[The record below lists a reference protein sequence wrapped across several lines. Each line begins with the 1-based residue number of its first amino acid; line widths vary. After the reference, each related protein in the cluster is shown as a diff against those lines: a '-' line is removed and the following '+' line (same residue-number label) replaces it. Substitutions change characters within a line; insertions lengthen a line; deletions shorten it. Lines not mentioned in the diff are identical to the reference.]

1 MNQYPV
7 ENIIALQREWRLRT
21 PYNFDVPARRRRL
34 EKLLHVLDAST
45 NELCAALH
53 EDLGRPPA
61 ESVLCELIAVKAE
74 LKFTLRK
81 LKKWTRERYVAPT
94 LTTLLTRSRV
104 RFDPKGHVLIL
115 SPWNY
120 PVVLTLRPLIS
131 AIAAGN
137 SVVIKPS
144 EHSPAT
150 SALLARL
157 ISQTFETDE
166 VCCFVGDADIA
177 QNLVKQPFDHIFFT
191 GSSEVGKK
199 IAATA
204 AQNLTTLSLE
214 LGGKCPVLL
223 HDDAN
228 IVDAAE
234 KISWGRFLNAGQTCL
249 APDYV
254 LVPRL
259 RCNAFIAWLQ
269 QAIQNRFYNTSSY
282 GENYGRIINHTHHDR
297 LTELLAK
304 AKAFG
309 DDVVL
314 AGDIDREKKLIG
326 PTIVICRS
334 ADSPLMKEEIFGPI
348 LVVLAYDSLDDAV
361 AVIRAQP
368 APLCIYSFSRDPRVA
383 KDCVATLPTGATV
396 INDVLTHFVHTGLPF
411 GGVGASGFGRCNGR
425 YGFEAFSNYR
435 AIFQTL
441 RFNPIAFMYAPYTEK
456 KRQLIGFMHRFL

>member
-7 ENIIALQREWRLRT
+7 EKIITLQREWRLQT
-21 PYNFDVPARRRRL
+21 PHNFDVHGRRRRL
-34 EKLLHVLDAST
+34 EKLLHMLDAST

-53 EDLGRPPA
+53 ADLGRPPA
-61 ESVLCELIAVKAE
+61 ESVLSEIIAVKAE
-74 LKFTLRK
+74 LTFTLKK
-81 LKKWTRERYVAPT
+81 LKKWARERYVAPT
-94 LTTLLTRSRV
+94 LTTLFARSGV
-104 RFDPKGHVLIL
+104 RFDPKGNVLIL

-150 SALLARL
+150 AALLAKL
-157 ISQTFETDE
+157 IAQTFDTYE
-166 VCCFVGDADIA
+166 VCCFVGGADIA
-177 QNLVKQPFDHIFFT
+177 QDLVKQPFDHIFFT
-191 GSSEVGKK
+191 GSSQVGKK
-199 IAATA
+199 IAEAA

-223 HDDAN
+223 HDDVN
-228 IVDAAE
+228 IIDAAE

-259 RCNAFIAWLQ
+259 RCNAFIAGLQ
-269 QAIQNRFYNTSSY
+269 QAILKRFYNASSY
-282 GENYGRIINHTHHDR
+282 DENYGRIINHTHHDR
-297 LTELLAK
+297 LTELLNK

-309 DDVVL
+309 DEVVL

-334 ADSPLMKEEIFGPI
+334 MDSPLMKEELFGPI
-348 LVVLAYDSLDDAV
+348 LVVIAYESVSDAV
-361 AVIRAQP
+361 AMIRAQP
-368 APLCIYSFSRDPRVA
+368 APLCIYGFSHDSHVA
-383 KDCVATLPTGATV
+383 KDSLATLPAGATV
-396 INDVLTHFVHTGLPF
+396 INDVLTHYAHSGLPF

-435 AIFQTL
+435 AIFQAM
-441 RFNPIAFMYAPYTEK
+441 RFNPIKYMYAPYTEK
-456 KRQLIGFMHRFL
+456 KRQLIDFMHRFL